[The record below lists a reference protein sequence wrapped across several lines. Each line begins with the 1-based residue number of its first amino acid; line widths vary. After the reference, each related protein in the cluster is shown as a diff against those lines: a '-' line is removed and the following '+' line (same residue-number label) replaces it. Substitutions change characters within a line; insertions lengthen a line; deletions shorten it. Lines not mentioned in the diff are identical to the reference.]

1 MANASKQ
8 GRPSND
14 ESKEDLD
21 ILEFFEEYGPNH
33 LLKMYR
39 IEGGRQRWVCS
50 LDSVAAMP
58 EEEILEKFG
67 PGRYLIR
74 ARGKNGKGWVASQV
88 FEIEGTQRNVD
99 VIAAPNL
106 DGSLMDKLMLMQ
118 QEHANKTHDILI
130 ALISNMGKGGSSF
143 DPAALMGAMFTGV
156 TAINQLTPKP
166 TSTGMDLDGITKI
179 MDIAERFNGNG
190 GGPKGTLET
199 VIDAAS
205 KILPS
210 IIEARMLGAGAVPED
225 VPNPPER
232 VELPAQTD
240 KTETIDPRRQLQ
252 HDIKIL
258 WERLTKAAHKDM
270 DPAGLGASLMDLE
283 ELDDHAA
290 GAIIQS
296 IEHTANFEEWQKQT
310 GAIADEVKPWF
321 ERFYQAVKEMTK
333 EEQTHVETSHDQT
346 GQSGDAGH
354 VKAD

>member
-14 ESKEDLD
+14 SEKEDLD

-50 LDSVAAMP
+50 LDSVASMP

-74 ARGKNGKGWVASQV
+74 AKGKGNNKWVASQV
-88 FEIEGTQRNVD
+88 FEIEGPNPSGQA
-99 VIAAPNL
+99 IQIAPNQ
-106 DGSLMDKLMLMQ
+106 DASLMDKLMLMQ
-118 QEHANKTHDILI
+118 AEHANKTHDILI

-156 TAINQLTPKP
+156 TAINQLTPKSA
-166 TSTGMDLDGITKI
+166 STGMDLDGITKI

-190 GGPKGTLET
+190 GGAKGTLET

-210 IIEARMLGAGAVPED
+210 ILEARMLNAAPSEAEAITNQPVQI
-225 VPNPPER
+225 
-232 VELPAQTD
+232 PAQS
-240 KTETIDPRRQLQ
+240 KTEDIDLRIQLQ
-252 HDIKIL
+252 RDIKIL
-258 WERLTKAAHKDM
+258 WERLTKAAQKTM
-270 DPAGLGASLMDLE
+270 DPEGLVASLMDLE
-283 ELDDHAA
+283 ELDDLAA

-296 IEHTANFEEWQKQT
+296 AYQAATFEEWQKQT
-310 GAIADEVKPWF
+310 GAIADNIRPWF
-321 ERFYQAVKEMTK
+321 ELFYKAVKELTR
-333 EEQTHVETSHDQT
+333 EGGTDVATSDDT
-346 GQSGDAGH
+346 PGQSGNTGH
-354 VKAD
+354 SKAD